1 MICAAAKEQVVLNRK
16 KLALVSAC
24 LLVMLATPAHG
35 QRELTYKQVDEP
47 HPYYWREMYLPQ
59 LTTGPSAVAWM
70 PDGKSVVYSMA
81 GSLWRQAID
90 STRAEQL
97 TAGPGYDYQPDC
109 SRDGKW
115 VIYTSYEKDALE
127 LFALNIASGGV
138 FQLTNGGAVNVEPR
152 FSPDGKRI
160 MFVSTEYNKRFHIFV
175 AAFLPEGRLGNVQ
188 RLTGEE
194 RTTLPRYYYSLYDH
208 EISPAWSPDGSE
220 ILFISNR
227 GHLYGTGGIWRM
239 KATPGAERREI
250 FSEET
255 AWRARPDW
263 SPDGK
268 RIVWSSYAGRNWH
281 QLWVLSGEGG
291 YAFPISYGEY
301 DNTAPRWSLD
311 GKHVAFISNR
321 SGNTSLWVQE
331 IPGGAQRQLVARE
344 RKYLRP
350 MRLLRVT
357 VLDEFGKPTPSR
369 LSVIGADKRA
379 YAPDD
384 AWMHAA
390 DGFTRGER
398 PFEPHHFHARGTA
411 DVTVPLGKVEIEAM
425 KGFEYL
431 VDRGSVEVR
440 AGQPAEYTVRLRA
453 KRLPARPDGRWVS
466 GDLHIHMN
474 YAGTYRNTPKNLI
487 AQAEAEDLN
496 VVNSLIVNKEQRVPD
511 ISYFT
516 GKLDAA
522 STQTTLLWH
531 GQEFHTSSQGHLAL
545 LHLQK
550 NILLPDYADYP
561 QTAAASLVPSNAT
574 VLDMAHAQGGVAGYV
589 HLFDEMPDPAKDE
602 KLTHW
607 LPADVALGKV
617 DYIEVLGFADHRATA
632 SVWYRLLNAGFR
644 IPAGGGTDAMANYAA
659 LHGPVGLNR
668 VFVRVPAGPL
678 IMETWLEN
686 LRKGRTFATNG
697 PLVEFTLN
705 GKMIGDEVA
714 LPAGKNVV
722 KFVATLRSIVPVEH
736 LEIVCNGSVAKDIP
750 LTGDRTV
757 ADARGTIAL
766 EKSGWCVLRA
776 LNQNG
781 THPILDLY
789 PYATTSPIYITL
801 GGAPARSR
809 EDAAYFLAWVDRLI
823 ANAEA
828 NTAWN
833 SPAEKETVLKQL
845 REARAVWA
853 ERGR

>member
-1 MICAAAKEQVVLNRK
+1 MHIRTRLSILVVFLFIAAA
-16 KLALVSAC
+16 AW
-24 LLVMLATPAHG
+24 G

-81 GSLWRQAID
+81 GSLWRQAVD
-90 STRAEQL
+90 SGTAEQL

-115 VIYTSYEKDALE
+115 VVFASYQKDAIE
-127 LFALNIASGGV
+127 LFALELGSGKVSQLTSGG
-138 FQLTNGGAVNVEPR
+138 TVNVEPR

-160 MFVSTEYNKRFHIFV
+160 AFVSTSYNGRFHIFT
-175 AAFLPEGRLGNVQ
+175 ADFAEGKISNVQ

-194 RTTLPRYYYSLYDH
+194 RTTLPRYYYSAYDH
-208 EISPAWSPDGSE
+208 EISPVWSPDGTE
-220 ILFISNR
+220 IIFISNR

-239 KATPGAERREI
+239 KAEPGAERREI

-255 AWRARPDW
+255 TWRARPDW

-268 RIVWSSYAGRNWH
+268 RVVWSSYAGRNWH
-281 QLWVLSGEGG
+281 QLWVLLADGG

-301 DNTAPRWSLD
+301 DNTSARWSPD
-311 GKHVAFISNR
+311 GKQIAFISNR
-321 SGNTSLWVQE
+321 GGNTSLWVQA
-331 IPGGAQRQLVARE
+331 IPGGAQRELIAKV
-344 RKYLRP
+344 RKYREAMGSLQI
-350 MRLLRVT
+350 T
-357 VLDEFGKPTPSR
+357 VLDEFGKPTAAR
-369 LSVIGADKRA
+369 VSVTGADGRA

-390 DGFTRGER
+390 DGFDRRER
-398 PFEPHHFHARGTA
+398 PFEAHYFHTRGKA
-411 DVTVPLGKVEIEAM
+411 ELSVPLGKVKIEAM
-425 KGFEYL
+425 KGFQNR
-431 VDRGSVEVR
+431 VDQTGETSFGRI
-440 AGQPAEYTVRLRA
+440 TVVTLQLRPL
-453 KRLPARPDGRWVS
+453 RLPVTAGSRWVS
-466 GDLHIHMN
+466 GDLHVHMN
-474 YAGTYRNTPKNLI
+474 YAGTYRNTPKNLV

-522 STQTTLLWH
+522 STATTLLWH

-561 QTAAASLVPSNAT
+561 QTAAASLFPSNAT
-574 VLDMAHAQGGVAGYV
+574 ILDMAHAQGGVAGYV
-589 HLFDEMPDPAKDE
+589 HLFDEMPDPAKDA

-644 IPAGGGTDAMANYAA
+644 IPAGAGTDAMANYAA

-668 VFVRVPAGPL
+668 VFVRVPTGPL
-678 IMETWLEN
+678 KMDKWLEN

-697 PLVEFTLN
+697 PLVDLHLN
-705 GKMIGDEVA
+705 GKAIGDEVA
-714 LPAGKNVV
+714 LAAEKSEV
-722 KFVATLRSIVPVEH
+722 KFTAAMRSIVPVEH
-736 LEIVCNGSVAKDIP
+736 LEIVCNGKVVREIP
-750 LTGDRTV
+750 LSGERTS
-757 ADARGTIAL
+757 ADATGTITID
-766 EKSGWCVLRA
+766 KSGWCVLRA
-776 LNQNG
+776 WNQNG

-789 PYATTSPIYITL
+789 PYATTSPIYITV

-809 EDAAYFLAWVDRLI
+809 EDAAYFLAWVERLI
-823 ANAEA
+823 ANAES
-828 NTAWN
+828 NTNWN
-833 SPAEKETVLKQL
+833 SEAEKEIVLKQL
-845 REARAVWA
+845 REARAVWV
-853 ERGR
+853 ERNR